1 MRQLGGRE
9 TVDRETQYEFQWNDK
24 QREIT
29 AGMHARRCYAGKH
42 AAGFG
47 VNLVRGGD
55 ISPRISASDIRPTA
69 GIPRPYGD
77 LHTWQF
83 PYFLGATL
91 LGCVFFGPFL
101 LLYIF
106 GSHIFYMFVSKN
118 TTGAK

>member
-77 LHTWQF
+77 LHAWQF
-83 PYFLGATL
+83 PYFLR
-91 LGCVFFGPFL
+91 PFL

-106 GSHIFYMFVSKN
+106 GSHIFYMFLSKN
-118 TTGAK
+118 TTGTK